1 MIHIEWT
8 DLAFNELESLSQE
21 IAFKIIR
28 QTDLLKTF
36 PEMGVLLETEN
47 SKIIELRQIILKRKW
62 RVIYDFNDYEKI
74 IYILAVQ
81 NCRQQIPSMRDLH
94 RRKRKIDQIK

>member
-8 DLAFNELESLSQE
+8 DLSFNELESLSQE
-21 IAFKIIR
+21 IAFEIIR

-36 PEMGVLLETEN
+36 PEMGVLLKTEN
-47 SKIIELRQIILKRKW
+47 SKIVELRQIIIRRKW
-62 RVIYDFNDYEKI
+62 RVIYDFDDYEKI

-81 NCRQQIPSMRDLH
+81 NCRQQIPAMRDLH
-94 RRKRKIDQIK
+94 RRKRKID